1 MDRDYHYRTCGLS
14 RQHTKIYIKRRL
26 EKKACGSVPPVPVT
40 ITTVQKLPKHFGPAT
55 IRHPICYNNNHGAGT
70 FAMAAT
76 LIIPALTKSQKIQK
90 LFKAQRQ
97 TPGISARGSTFR
109 GAHYWPLKKFIILI
123 LAFIISGLSNIQDFD
138 NSNQHRTHQV
148 THPTMAEEQTKITIA
163 GQEEALKDG
172 AGPPRQEDN
181 NVMALQSPQDN
192 PDEMAIQ
199 SDDTTPQPGN
209 TANGAA
215 GALQSDDTTPQPGNT
230 ANGATG
236 APDMNSFL
244 ALLKTEF
251 KNQNNFNNIPRGNA
265 AHLAKAMYT
274 AASEADVMKWIQD
287 NPKVLQEGG
296 TASLP

>member
-1 MDRDYHYRTCGLS
+1 MDRDYHYCTCGLS
-14 RQHTKIYIKRRL
+14 RQHTKTYIKRRL

-55 IRHPICYNNNHGAGT
+55 IRHPIGYNNNHGAGT

-97 TPGISARGSTFR
+97 TPGISARGSTFK
-109 GAHYWPLKKFIILI
+109 GAPYWPLKKFIILI

-148 THPTMAEEQTKITIA
+148 THPTMAEEETKITIA
-163 GQEEALKDG
+163 GQEEAHKDG
-172 AGPPRQEDN
+172 ASPPRLEDN

-215 GALQSDDTTPQPGNT
+215 GA
-230 ANGATG
+230 
-236 APDMNSFL
+236 PDMNSFL

-251 KNQNNFNNIPRGNA
+251 KNQNNVNNIPRGNA

-274 AASEADVMKWIQD
+274 AASEADVMTWIQY
-287 NPKVLQEGG
+287 NPKVLREGG